1 MVTEERLLSE
11 AEHEALMDGARA
23 AGGDGSGH
31 IFGHTVR
38 NEGQEPI
45 VRDYDF
51 RRPLKFTRE
60 NLRLLSS
67 LHDALGAGFGV
78 DLSGVLRSPV
88 DSTLAELHQQAYA
101 EFVDGVNEGYFVYAL
116 ESEPLPSH
124 FMIAISR
131 DVMFASLDRLQGGLP
146 KRLRADREATDIEN
160 GLIQKHLLPLV
171 MEGVRSGWTEVDRLN
186 PKVVMSDTSATYM
199 RIALPSDACLTAD
212 YRVHVGDAEGMIRV
226 CYPFAMI
233 ESLVAKLADANV
245 PPSSIVRRSPDDDE
259 KVRRGLGNIQVPI
272 IVELGNADVTLND
285 VLELQVGDVIPLGAR
300 VAGDI
305 SVLVNGERKYHA
317 RPGLRSK
324 RLAIRITSIIS
335 ESDDQEG
342 GSSEG

>member
-38 NEGQEPI
+38 TEGQVPI

-67 LHDALGAGFGV
+67 LHDALGVAFGV
-78 DLSGVLRSPV
+78 DLSGMLRSPV
-88 DSTLAELHQQAYA
+88 VSSLTELHQQAYA
-101 EFVDGVNEGYFVYAL
+101 EFVDRVNEGYFVYAL

-131 DVMFASLDRLQGGLP
+131 DVVFASLDRLQGGLP
-146 KRLRADREATDIEN
+146 KRLREDREATDIEN
-160 GLIQKHLLPLV
+160 GLIQRHLLPLV
-171 MEGVRSGWTEVDRLN
+171 MEGVRTGWAEVDRLN
-186 PKVVMSDTSATYM
+186 LKVVMSDTSATYM

-212 YRVHVGDAEGMIRV
+212 IKIHVGDAEGMIRV

-245 PPSSIVRRSPDDDE
+245 PPSSIVRRSPDDAE
-259 KVRRGLGNIQVPI
+259 QVRRGLGNIQVPI
-272 IVELGNADVTLND
+272 IVELGNAEVTLND
-285 VLELQVGDVIPLGAR
+285 VLELQIGDVIPLGSR

-335 ESDDQEG
+335 VDDDDG

>member
-31 IFGHTVR
+31 IFGHTAR
-38 NEGQEPI
+38 GEGQEPI

-60 NLRLLSS
+60 KLRLLSS
-67 LHDALGAGFGV
+67 LHSALGVGFGV
-78 DLSGVLRSPV
+78 DLSGALRSPV
-88 DSTLAELHQQAYA
+88 DASLTELHQQAYA
-101 EFVDGVNEGYFVYAL
+101 EFVDGVSEGYFVYAL
-116 ESEPLPSH
+116 ESEPLPSL
-124 FMIAISR
+124 FMLAISR

-146 KRLRADREATDIEN
+146 KRLRADREATDIES
-160 GLIQKHLLPLV
+160 GLIQRHLLPLV
-171 MEGVRSGWTEVDRLN
+171 MEGVRTGWAEIDRLN
-186 PKVVMSDTSATYM
+186 PKVVISDTSATYM
-199 RIALPSDACLTAD
+199 RIGLPSDACLTAD
-212 YRVHVGDAEGMIRV
+212 FRVHVGDAEGMIRV

-285 VLELQVGDVIPLGAR
+285 VLELQIGDVIPLGTR

-305 SVLVNGERKYHA
+305 SVLVNGERKYNA

-324 RLAIRITSIIS
+324 RLAIRITSIIN
-335 ESDDQEG
+335 DDDEDG

>member
-11 AEHEALMDGARA
+11 AEHEALMNRDRA
-23 AGGDGSGH
+23 AGADGSGK

-45 VRDYDF
+45 VRDFDF

-67 LHDALGAGFGV
+67 LHDALGVGFGT
-78 DLSGVLRSPV
+78 DLSGILRSPV
-88 DSTLAELHQQAYA
+88 DSSLTELHQQAYA

-146 KRLRADREATDIEN
+146 KKLRADREATDIEI
-160 GLIQKHLLPLV
+160 GLIQRHLLPLV

-186 PKVVMSDTSATYM
+186 PKMVMSDTSATYM

-212 YRVHVGDAEGMIRV
+212 FRVHVGDAEGMIRV

-233 ESLVAKLADANV
+233 ETLVTKLAVANV
-245 PPSSIVRRSPDDDE
+245 PPSSVVRRSPDDDE

-272 IVELGNADVTLND
+272 VVELGNAEVTLSD
-285 VLELQVGDVIPLGAR
+285 VLGLQIGDVIPLGSR
-300 VAGDI
+300 VSGEI

-324 RLAIRITSIIS
+324 RLAIRITSIIN
-335 ESDDQEG
+335 DDDEGG

>member
-11 AEHEALMDGARA
+11 AEHEALMDGAHA
-23 AGGDGSGH
+23 ASGH
-31 IFGHTVR
+31 GNGRIFGHTVR
-38 NEGQEPI
+38 TEGQEPI
-45 VRDYDF
+45 VLDYDF

-60 NLRLLSS
+60 NLRLLSL
-67 LHDALGAGFGV
+67 LHDELKIKLGEE
-78 DLSGVLRSPV
+78 LSGVLRSPV
-88 DSTLAELHQQAYA
+88 GSALAELHQQAYA
-101 EFVDGVNEGYFVYAL
+101 EFVDGVNEGYFVFAL
-116 ESEPLPSH
+116 ASEPLPSH
-124 FMIAISR
+124 FMIAMSR
-131 DVMFASLDRLQGGLP
+131 DVIFASLDRLQGGLP
-146 KRLRADREATDIEN
+146 KRLVDDREATDIEN

-171 MEGVRSGWTEVDRLN
+171 MDCVRASWVEVDRLN
-186 PKVVMSDTSATYM
+186 PKVVMSDTSATFM

-212 YRVHVGDAEGMIRV
+212 ISVNVGDAEGMIRV

-233 ESLVAKLADANV
+233 ESLVGKLTDANV

-272 IVELGNADVTLND
+272 IVELGNADVTVND

-300 VAGDI
+300 VSGDI

-335 ESDDQEG
+335 EDDDEDG